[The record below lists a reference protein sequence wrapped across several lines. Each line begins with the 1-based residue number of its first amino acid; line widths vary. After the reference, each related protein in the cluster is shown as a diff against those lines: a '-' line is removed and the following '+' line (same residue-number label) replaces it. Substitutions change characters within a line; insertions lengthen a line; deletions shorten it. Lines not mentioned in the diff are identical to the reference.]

1 MSEKENITDTRSRK
15 WQITIENPH
24 KYDMEHESIH
34 KILKRFKSLVYACFC
49 DETGEKGTYHTHIYM
64 YCSSVVRFSKIKK
77 EFPKAHI
84 ECANG
89 TSQQNKDYIRKEG
102 KWEKDKKKETNH
114 IETYEEIGEM
124 PVERQGKRNDLDALY
139 DMINS
144 GMSNAD
150 IIANDS
156 SYILLIDKID
166 RARQAIRAEKG
177 KKIFRKLNVHYI
189 FGPTGTGKTRNVME
203 IHGYEN
209 VCKITN
215 YDRHPF
221 DSYDGQSVLLFDEFR
236 SSLKIG
242 DMLQYLDGYP
252 VNLPAR
258 YGDKV
263 ALFTEV
269 YILSNIHLKEQYLN
283 VQQNE
288 LQTWNAFCRRI
299 TDCTY
304 LNKEGSIT
312 FPVGSSSVYF
322 PSVVELESD
331 IEKNNKK
338 INYTKKTILSEIN
351 EIGNIEDFISILEI
365 S

>member
-1 MSEKENITDTRSRK
+1 MSEKENTGDTRSRK
-15 WQITIENPH
+15 WQLTINNPE
-24 KYDMEHESIH
+24 KYCMEHENINKH
-34 KILKRFKSLVYACFC
+34 LDNFKNLIYACMA
-49 DETGEKGTYHTHIYM
+49 DEIGENGTYHTHVYLH
-64 YCSSVVRFSKIKK
+64 CSQAVRFSKIKK
-77 EFPKAHI
+77 EFPCAHI

-89 TSQQNKDYIRKEG
+89 TAQQNVDYIKKEG
-102 KWEKDKKKETNH
+102 KWEKDKKKETN
-114 IETYEEIGEM
+114 ISETFEQRGEI

-144 GMSNAD
+144 GMNNAE

-156 SYILLIDKID
+156 SYILSIDKID
-166 RARQAIRAEKG
+166 RARQAIRSEKG

-209 VCKITN
+209 VCKIIN

-221 DSYDGQSVLLFDEFR
+221 DFYDGQSVLLFDEFR

-263 ALFTEV
+263 ALFTDV

-288 LQTWNAFCRRI
+288 WQTWNAFCRRI

-304 LNKEGSIT
+304 LNKDGSIT

-322 PSVVELESD
+322 PSVCELESD

-338 INYTKKTILSEIN
+338 INYITKPIVSEIN